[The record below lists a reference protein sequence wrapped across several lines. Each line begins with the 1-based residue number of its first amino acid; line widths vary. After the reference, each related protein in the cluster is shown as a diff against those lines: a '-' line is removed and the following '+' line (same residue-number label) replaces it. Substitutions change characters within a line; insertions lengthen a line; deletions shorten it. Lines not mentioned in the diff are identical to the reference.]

1 MAGEEAA
8 GRKEGEDGEEEEE
21 VEEEQGSASS
31 GDGSPSGAGC
41 RPLMRISESDKLMHS
56 AGPAYPHLLAA
67 QGSRRAPHPHPV
79 QLPLCAGDSMVEE
92 GTLAPPVS
100 ST

>member
-1 MAGEEAA
+1 MVAGEEEE

-31 GDGSPSGAGC
+31 GDGSPSDAGC
-41 RPLMRISESDKLMHS
+41 RPLMRISESGKLMHS

-67 QGSRRAPHPHPV
+67 QGSR
-79 QLPLCAGDSMVEE
+79 
-92 GTLAPPVS
+92 
-100 ST
+100 